1 MYQDTKAIK
10 SIAVRT
16 VIDEYLSDELNQV
29 VALSKT
35 QVSAFVRTAI
45 EHEIQ
50 NFHNA
55 KSIGRDAKQPDL
67 LSVHKV
73 A

>member
-1 MYQDTKAIK
+1 MYQDIKAIK
-10 SIAVRT
+10 SVAVRT
-16 VIDEYLSDELNQV
+16 VIDQYTAEDLNQV

-45 EHEIQ
+45 ENELQ
-50 NFHNA
+50 RFHDNQ
-55 KSIGRDAKQPDL
+55 SIGRDAKQPDL